1 MAGRIPDSFIDGLL
15 ARVDIVELIG
25 ARVPLK
31 RKGKEYTA
39 CCPFHDERT
48 PSFYVSPTK
57 QFYHCFGCG
66 AHGTPIKFLME
77 YDRLEFVDAVEEL
90 AKRLGLEVPRESGSG
105 REAPREGQ
113 DLYAA
118 LDAAQKYFQRELT
131 TSDVAKRYLDQRGL
145 DAATIEKFGIGW
157 APEGWSGLIDA
168 LGKGDAR
175 RIELLDKAGLLS
187 KNDSGRTY
195 DKFRG
200 RVMFPIH
207 DRRGRVIA
215 FGGRVIEKD
224 DGPKYLNSP
233 ETALFHKGREL
244 YGLWHARQAHS
255 KVPKLIVVEGYMDV
269 VSLWQFGINT
279 AVATLGTATTPDH
292 AELLFRNAADVY
304 FCFDGDAAGRRAAWK
319 GLDSV
324 LPRMTDGRQAFFLF
338 LPEGEDPDTLVRAQG
353 AAALDAAL
361 ASAQPLSEFFF
372 TQLSLDVDLGS
383 ADGKARLAERAKAYI
398 ARIPD
403 GEFRDRMQAL
413 LVQRT
418 EIGFHA
424 SAKLGDFTREL
435 VELGSQI
442 QRDALDLSRGKVPDG
457 YLVSAPMR
465 PSTGG
470 LYGSRPYGAG
480 ANHTGSRG
488 DTTGASRGYGTG
500 GRKPRTAADRILASL
515 PTLSAPRPAGVDTRR
530 SLVRSAISLLLA
542 RPDLASD
549 VTDLDWIETLEQPGV
564 LLFVELVRTLQA
576 RPGMSTGAL
585 LEAFS
590 EHAQAESLQK
600 LAAQPM
606 AVDDAGLAEDFRGS
620 VIKLRDQAINQRLD
634 WLKSQPMLDESGK
647 AELRALLA
655 YRR

>member
-15 ARVDIVELIG
+15 ARVDIAELIG
-25 ARVPLK
+25 SRVPLK

-48 PSFYVSPTK
+48 PSFYVSPAK

-66 AHGTPIKFLME
+66 AHGTAIKFLME

-90 AKRLGLEVPRESGSG
+90 AKRLGLEVPREAGG
-105 REAPREGQ
+105 REQPREGQ

-118 LDAAQKYFQRELT
+118 LDAAQKYFQRELAN
-131 TSDVAKRYLDQRGL
+131 SDAAKRYLDKRGL

-157 APEGWSGLIDA
+157 APEGWNGLIDA

-175 RIELLDKAGLLS
+175 RIDLLDKAGLLS

-233 ETALFHKGREL
+233 ETVLFHKGREL

-255 KVPKLIVVEGYMDV
+255 RIPRLIVVEGYMDV
-269 VSLWQFGINT
+269 VSLWQYGITT

-292 AELLFRNAADVY
+292 AELLFRNSADVF

-319 GLDSV
+319 ALESV

-338 LPEGEDPDTLVRAQG
+338 LPDGEDPDSLVRAQG
-353 AAALDAAL
+353 AQALDAAL
-361 ASAQPLSEFFF
+361 AAAQPLSEFFF
-372 TQLSLDVDLGS
+372 AQLALDVDLGS

-418 EIGFHA
+418 EVGFHA
-424 SAKLGDFTREL
+424 SAKLSEYTREL
-435 VELGSQI
+435 TALSQQI

-457 YLVSAPMR
+457 YLVSVPQL
-465 PSTGG
+465 GG
-470 LYGSRPYGAG
+470 AGTGAG
-480 ANHTGSRG
+480 AYGRRGSAGSYGDAGPGYARRG
-488 DTTGASRGYGTG
+488 DARG
-500 GRKPRTAADRILASL
+500 RRPRTAAEKILAEL
-515 PTLSAPRPAGVDTRR
+515 PTLSAPRPAAVDHRR
-530 SLVRSAISLLLA
+530 SLVRTAISLLLH
-542 RPDLASD
+542 RPALAD
-549 VTDLDWIETLEQPGV
+549 EVTALDWIEYLDQPGV
-564 LLFVELVRTLQA
+564 PLLVELLRYSQS
-576 RPGMSTGAL
+576 RPGLGTGAL
-585 LEAFS
+585 LDAFA
-590 EHAQAESLQK
+590 EHAQADALGK
-600 LAAQPM
+600 LAAQPL
-606 AVDDAGLAEDFRGS
+606 AGDEAGLEADFRGC
-620 VIKLRDQAINQRLD
+620 VRKLQQQAVEQRLD
-634 WLKSQPMLDESGK
+634 WLKSQPALDDAGK
-647 AELRALLA
+647 AELRELLA
-655 YRR
+655 LRR